1 MKFLRTLVLLVLVL
15 TLFGTSAAAA
25 GKYISVNWWSQ
36 PDPNNPDWAENKDGS
51 VSATNIGATKV
62 TSIAYVPTGF
72 DAIARILPKDFE
84 WEFDLTAPDAAATAD
99 GWAGFYF
106 RASQPQTGTAGM
118 LVHINSN
125 GLAILD
131 GESNVPLIDER
142 ILGDIVKVNDFNHIK
157 VACKGK
163 EVTVWLNGTVAYHKT
178 NTAETSG
185 NLGFSCV
192 NSKATY
198 RNSVFTTGEMK
209 EINFLVAGTE
219 WTGVNEPVV
228 ETPTAT
234 PTVAVTAG
242 TTPDVTQAAATPT
255 PAVPIPDPDD
265 GNDDEGFPLWAILV
279 VCGLVV
285 LGAGAAGFAF
295 ATKKK

>member
-1 MKFLRTLVLLVLVL
+1 MKFLRILVPVVLVL
-15 TLFGTSAAAA
+15 ALLGVPAAAA
-25 GKYISVNWWSQ
+25 GKYLSVSWWSQ

-51 VSATNIGATKV
+51 ISATNVGATKV
-62 TSIAYVPTGF
+62 TSIAYVPAGF

-84 WEFDLTAPDAAATAD
+84 WEFDLTVPDAAATGD

-106 RASQPQTGTAGM
+106 RASQPQTGAAGL

-142 ILGDIVKVNDFNHIK
+142 ILGDIVKTNDFNHIK

-163 EVTVWLNGTVAYHKT
+163 EVTVWLNGTIAYHKT

-192 NSKATY
+192 NTKATY
-198 RNSVFTTGEMK
+198 RNSVFTAGDMK
-209 EINFLVAGTE
+209 EISFPVAGTE
-219 WTGVNEPVV
+219 WTGVNEPVGG
-228 ETPTAT
+228 TPTEA
-234 PTVAVTAG
+234 PTAAVTAG
-242 TTPDVTQAAATPT
+242 TTPDVTGAAGTPT
-255 PAVPIPDPDD
+255 PTVSIPDPTDED
-265 GNDDEGFPLWAILV
+265 GDAGFPLWAILV

-285 LGAGAAGFAF
+285 VGAGAAGFAF